1 MNIVIDISQIEC
13 MNFVFLEKKKNN
25 IVDGYFTKIIYS
37 DPFITFHNIYIN
49 FPIHYNYVDKIVV
62 KNNFFF
68 NTSQNMELIKN
79 ITYLEEQI
87 IEYYKKEF
95 HIQKKNN
102 LSLFN
107 QLKSGRIKIYK
118 EYNDEIRHDE
128 RTSII
133 LKISGI
139 WETNNDIGIAFKFL
153 EMYDVR

>member
-1 MNIVIDISQIEC
+1 MDI
-13 MNFVFLEKKKNN
+13 VFLEKKKN
-25 IVDGYFTKIIYS
+25 IIIDGHFTKINYS
-37 DPFITFHNIYIN
+37 DTFMTLNNICIY
-49 FPIHYNYVDKIVV
+49 FPIQYNYVDKTVV
-62 KNNFFF
+62 KNNIFF
-68 NTSQNMELIKN
+68 NPSQNMELIKN
-79 ITYLEEQI
+79 ITYLEEQM

-118 EYNDEIRHDE
+118 EYNHETRQDE

-153 EMYDVR
+153 EMHDVR